1 MGPTISW
8 TKEKSLALIRQLAVV
23 PVIRVSSY
31 EHAICAVR
39 GIMGGG
45 INIAEVTLTVPNAV
59 GIIKELTAHCGDDLL
74 VGAGTVLDAESCREA
89 LQAGA
94 EFIVSPVLDAEV
106 VGVTR
111 QHDKVCMP
119 GALTPTEILAVWKA
133 GADFVKIFPSNS
145 VGGPAYLRSLKG
157 PFPDIDFVVTGSVTA
172 ENVSQYLASG
182 ASAVGVGENVISR
195 NALETND
202 SATISANARRFLEA
216 IAQGRHSQK

>member
-1 MGPTISW
+1 M
-8 TKEKSLALIRQLAVV
+8 
-23 PVIRVSSY
+23 
-31 EHAICAVR
+31 
-39 GIMGGG
+39 
-45 INIAEVTLTVPNAV
+45 
-59 GIIKELTAHCGDDLL
+59 
-74 VGAGTVLDAESCREA
+74 LDAKSCREA